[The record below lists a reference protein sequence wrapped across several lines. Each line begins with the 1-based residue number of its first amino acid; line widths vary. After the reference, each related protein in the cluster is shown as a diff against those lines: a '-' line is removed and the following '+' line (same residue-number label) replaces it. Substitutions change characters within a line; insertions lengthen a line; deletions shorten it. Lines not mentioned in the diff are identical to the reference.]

1 MKKVLLSLFSI
12 GLMTPALAQLPVSTS
27 PENKNVY
34 LEEYTGLNCRFCP
47 DGHKMANQLANNN
60 PGDVVIMNVHAG
72 GYATPSGSQPD
83 YRTPDGQTID
93 GAASI
98 NGYPA
103 GSINRRSFSNITPQ
117 AGGWAMS
124 RFDWSTAASAVL
136 GESSYVNVALEGD
149 VDLVTRTLTVD
160 VEAYFTGSTA
170 PSSVRM
176 NIALLQDS
184 LLGPQTGAS
193 QFYPAMVLPDGR
205 YVHMHML
212 RDMITPTWGDTI
224 STTTM
229 GTKFTKTYTYNIP
242 ADYNGVPVS
251 LKNLELVGFIA
262 EGKSPVI
269 TAAKGPVNYTVP
281 SGGVITD
288 LELQSNTTRPTTYCD
303 NQLTP
308 EVKVDNLGSAA
319 ASNFDV
325 SYTLNGGTP
334 VTQNV
339 SSTVNAGGSTTVS
352 FPAIT
357 LSNGINNLSYEV
369 TTANNNSLF
378 DLTPGNNLEDG
389 TPIVTMP
396 NGTFGTY
403 FYEDMESYLFEDV
416 VFNNAILDN
425 PNDYTMGVVNRQST
439 QAFTNSMGSFGN
451 SQKSLLFYFYGIP
464 QGETVSL
471 VFEKLDLSNTS
482 INEIVFARAYAQY
495 SNEDDKLEVKISED
509 CGQNWTTVYSKAGS
523 DLATTSPQNSLWG
536 PSPSEW
542 AWDTIRIPQYDGT
555 PELMVKFEGVSDFG
569 NNLFLDDIQFKNNT
583 YVGEQE
589 YEEALS
595 VAVYP
600 NPAQG
605 QTQIEFP
612 LAGDADVS
620 LELTDVAGKTVLQRN
635 FRDQKQ
641 GSFRHKLDLSDL
653 PAGVY
658 SLKVQADGAQ
668 HLQKLIVQ

>member
-1 MKKVLLSLFSI
+1 MKKVLLSLFSL
-12 GLMTPALAQLPVSTS
+12 GLTIPALAQLPVSTS
-27 PENKNVY
+27 PENKDVY

-47 DGHKMANQLANNN
+47 DGHKKASQLATNN

-72 GYATPSGSQPD
+72 GFATPGGNQPD

-124 RFDWSTAASAVL
+124 RSDWSTAAATVL
-136 GESSYVNVALEGD
+136 GESSYVNVGLEGD
-149 VDLVTRTLTVD
+149 IDLNTRTLTVD
-160 VEAYFTGSTA
+160 VEAYFTGNGA
-170 PSSVRM
+170 PSSVRL

-184 LLGPQTGAS
+184 VLGPQVGAS

-229 GTKFTKTYTYNIP
+229 GTLFTRTYTYNIP
-242 ADYNGVPVS
+242 MDYNGVPVS

-269 TAAKGPVNYTVP
+269 TAAKGPVTYTVP
-281 SGGVITD
+281 PGGVVTD
-288 LELQSNTTRPTTYCD
+288 LEVQSNTTRPATYCN

-319 ASNFDV
+319 ASNFEV

-339 SSTVNAGGSTTVS
+339 SSSVAAGGSTTVT
-352 FPAIT
+352 FPSVT
-357 LSNGINNLSYEV
+357 LGLGINDISYEV
-369 TTANNNSLF
+369 NTANNSSLF
-378 DLTPGNNLEDG
+378 DLTPGNNVKET

-396 NGTFGTY
+396 TGTFGTY
-403 FYEDMESYLFEDV
+403 FYEDMESYSFGDD
-416 VFNNAILDN
+416 VFNNAIIDN
-425 PNDYTMGVVNRQST
+425 PKDYVVSVVNRQSS

-451 SQKSLLFYFYGIP
+451 SQQSLLFFFYDIP
-464 QGETVSL
+464 QGEKVSL

-482 INEIVFARAYAQY
+482 FNEIVFARAYAQY
-495 SNEDDKLEVKISED
+495 SNEDDKLEVKVSED
-509 CGQNWTTVYSKAGS
+509 CGQNWTTIYSKSGS
-523 DLATTSPQNSLWG
+523 DLATTSPKNSLWG
-536 PSPSEW
+536 PSPSQW
-542 AWDTIRIPQYDGT
+542 AWDTIRIPQYAGT

-569 NNLFLDDIQFKNNT
+569 NNLFIDDIQFKNNT
-583 YVGEQE
+583 YVGEKE
-589 YEEALS
+589 YASIPS
-595 VAVYP
+595 VSVYP
-600 NPAQG
+600 NPAQE
-605 QTQIEFP
+605 QAQIEFP
-612 LAGDADVS
+612 LSGKADVR
-620 LELTDVAGKTVLQRN
+620 LELTDVAGKTILQRQ
-635 FRDQKQ
+635 FLDQAQ
-641 GSFRHKLDLSDL
+641 GSFRQMLDVSAL

-658 SLKVQADGAQ
+658 SLEVEAGGAQ
-668 HLQKLIVQ
+668 HRQKLIVQ